1 MHRHTHPG
9 VNRRR
14 SVGTRYG
21 QPPRCAIV
29 MATALL
35 AWPSAWATEEPV
47 RFHDAVKLYEAKKYS
62 EAFAIFE
69 ALAKEWDSRAQ
80 VLLGSALVH
89 GSVVPRDLPRGIA
102 WLRIAAGDTNVSPT
116 TRDRAAE
123 QLRLL
128 EPALSG
134 ADLIRAD
141 AVAGELL
148 AERNRQHGQRIDSAY
163 DRLLQTQ
170 PMADGVKEGCALDT
184 GLADCRI
191 ARADLKDGEATC
203 LPPKDHWSGPA
214 EDRGSWRR
222 IEPKFPY
229 RGRWSGWEGKVTIAA
244 HVDGSGWVCRATV
257 ADGSGF
263 SELDSA
269 ALDAVRRWRFTP
281 RVVDG
286 TAAPYMFN
294 VGVRYLLSDYEIIRM
309 KPKFGAD

>member
-1 MHRHTHPG
+1 MRLRKAHERSHG
-9 VNRRR
+9 VRRWR
-14 SVGTRYG
+14 SRWQAALV
-21 QPPRCAIV
+21 
-29 MATALL
+29 ATAALGCT
-35 AWPSAWATEEPV
+35 SAISQDEPV
-47 RFHDAVKLYEAKKYS
+47 RFHDAVKLYEAKRYP

-69 ALAKEWDSRAQ
+69 VLAKEWDSRAQ

-89 GSVVPRDLPRGIA
+89 GSLIPRDMPRGIA
-102 WLRIAAGDTNVSPT
+102 WLRIAAGETNVSPT

-163 DRLLQTQ
+163 DRLLQTE

-191 ARADLKDGEATC
+191 ARADVEGSAAVC
-203 LPPKDHWSGPA
+203 LPPEDHWSGPS
-214 EDRGSWRR
+214 EDPKSWRR
-222 IEPKFPY
+222 VEPKFPY
-229 RGRWSGWEGKVTIAA
+229 RGRWSGWEGKVTVAA

-263 SELDSA
+263 IELDSA

-281 RVVDG
+281 RDVDG
-286 TAAPYMFN
+286 TATPYMFN
-294 VGVRYLLSDYEIIRM
+294 VGVRYLLSDYEI
-309 KPKFGAD
+309 KAK